1 MLASRAGELLKRD
14 TVEEQIYQGIAE
26 DFDWFTDVVGPAQPV
41 LKQVER
47 AIETGAMTAPSQTR

>member
-1 MLASRAGELLKRD
+1 MLKRD